1 MCTQGMKYPK
11 QLIFSGCV
19 FTKNIDKET
28 AIFSRQEIP
37 KEAEPVKFAESLIVI
52 AVLTLLGLNF
62 VVKGIFSWVYPIS
75 IPLAGYY
82 ALTIYRTGYALG
94 RNEVYSRDR
103 NPIIYKAYLLGAIGY
118 IFVAIFAWAD

>member
-1 MCTQGMKYPK
+1 M
-11 QLIFSGCV
+11 
-19 FTKNIDKET
+19 
-28 AIFSRQEIP
+28 
-37 KEAEPVKFAESLIVI
+37 I

-62 VVKGIFSWVYPIS
+62 VVKGIFSWIYPVS

-103 NPIIYKAYLLGAIGY
+103 NPIIYKTYLLGAIGY